1 MNILDQIRIVMI
13 NTSDSGNLGAAAR
26 AMKTMGFKDLRL
38 VAPLEPPTTSK
49 AVARATGAAD
59 VLYHA
64 QVVETLDEAIG
75 DCTLVVG
82 ASARMRTIP
91 WPLITPPMLADLVNR
106 EPSESRVALLFGRE
120 DNGLSNE
127 ELRRCHYHVT
137 IPGNDEFCV
146 LNVAQAIQ
154 VICYQLRQTL
164 IELPGVTE
172 QSPESASFGL
182 REWDA
187 PPADDQ
193 EMERFFQ
200 HFEQT
205 LLELEFFDPNNPR
218 QLLTRLRRMFNRVRL
233 DRMEV
238 NVLRGFL
245 TAVQKRLRN
254 PSSPSDQ

>member
-1 MNILDQIRIVMI
+1 MNCLQQIRIVMI
-13 NTSDSGNLGAAAR
+13 NTSDSGNLGSAAR
-26 AMKTMGFKDLRL
+26 AMKTMGFSDLRL
-38 VAPLEPPTTSK
+38 VAPLDPPTTAK
-49 AVARATGAAD
+49 AVARASGAAD

-64 QVVETLDEAIG
+64 KVVDSLEEAIG
-75 DCTLVVG
+75 DCTLVIG

-91 WPLITPPMLADLVNR
+91 WPLITPPVLAKLVFS
-106 EPSESRVALLFGRE
+106 EPGESRVALLFGRE

-127 ELRRCHYHVT
+127 ELQRCHYHVT
-137 IPGNDEFCV
+137 IPANDEYGV

-154 VICYQLRQTL
+154 VLCYQLRQTL
-164 IELPGVTE
+164 IEQPAPTLDTGG
-172 QSPESASFGL
+172 FGM

-187 PPADDQ
+187 PPANDD
-193 EMERFFQ
+193 EVERFFQ

-233 DRMEV
+233 DRVEV

-254 PSSPSDQ
+254 STH